1 MADDASPTAP
11 AVLAAT
17 AVATAL
23 VAQHVIGKAAR
34 DSLFLSHFAVARLPW
49 AMTAASLLSGGAV
62 VLVARA
68 LRRSGPRAVA
78 PAMFAA
84 HAFALVLEWL
94 LAQRFEKAA
103 AVVVYLHTAA
113 FGATL
118 LSAFWSVISESFD
131 PHTAKRAVGR
141 IGAGAALGGVLGG
154 VIAWAASRAAS
165 LPTTLLVMAA
175 LSGFCAVAMRS
186 VERGPAGAR
195 AKPEPESS
203 MTSGLAALRST
214 PYLRLLALLVV
225 AGALLQ
231 ALLDYALGAQ
241 AVATYGRGAQLL
253 SFFAAFQTVIGIV
266 SFAVQS
272 TANRAALERLGIG
285 GTMSLLP
292 GLVGAVGAVAV
303 AAPSL
308 AVTAIQRGADG
319 VLRASLFRSA
329 YEVLFTPL
337 PPSVKRATKTVIDVS
352 FDRLGQLLGS
362 ALTLGLLA
370 AWPTAGLRAVMAATV
385 CVAASELAL
394 AYGLHRGYVDTLAA
408 RLRSGVFQIDVAAI
422 VDATTRKTLSRTLS
436 NLDRQALLTEIE
448 AHRVAQ
454 KQGETGRLLE
464 RLAHDE
470 IAAEEMRILSAL
482 APGIVGGLGDLLL
495 DEHLS
500 VRARRR
506 AARLLGGV
514 VSERSAQTL
523 ALGLDA
529 RVLEVR
535 HASGR
540 ALVRMRSQD
549 GHTSVETAKMFAR
562 AVRELETQSQD
573 VQSIEHV
580 FDLLSLAAPRDA
592 MQLAYG
598 ALQSSDPFLR
608 GVALEYLEVVL
619 PAEVRAAVVPRLSGT
634 RVPPQAP
641 RAGSRPLDDL
651 LKSKAQIE
659 AQLDRLRRARELDT
673 EPPPDAA
680 GPRPG
685 NGT

>member
-1 MADDASPTAP
+1 MAKDASTTAP

-17 AVATAL
+17 SAATAL

-34 DSLFLSHFAVARLPW
+34 DSLFLSHFAVARLPL
-49 AMTAASLLSGGAV
+49 AMTAASILSGGAV
-62 VLVARA
+62 FVVAGA

-78 PAMFAA
+78 PAMFTV
-84 HAFALVLEWL
+84 HAVALVLEWL

-103 AVVVYLHTAA
+103 AVAVYLHTAA

-118 LSAFWSVISESFD
+118 LSAFWSVISEAFD
-131 PHTAKRAVGR
+131 PHTAKHVVGR
-141 IGAGAALGGVLGG
+141 IGSGAALGGVLGG
-154 VIAWAASRAAS
+154 AIAWAASRTMS

-175 LSGFCAVAMRS
+175 LSGFCAATMRYI
-186 VERGPAGAR
+186 EPGPASAR
-195 AKPEPESS
+195 TDSAPESS
-203 MTSGLAALRST
+203 VTSGLAALRST
-214 PYLRLLALLVV
+214 PYLRLLALVV
-225 AGALLQ
+225 VVGALLQ

-241 AVATYGRGAQLL
+241 AVATYGRGARLL
-253 SFFAAFQTVIGIV
+253 SFFAAFQTAIGIV
-266 SFAVQS
+266 SFTVQS
-272 TANRAALERLGIG
+272 TANRATLERLGIG

-292 GLVGAVGAVAV
+292 GLVGAVGAIAV

-308 AVTAIQRGADG
+308 AATSIQRGVEG

-337 PPSVKRATKTVIDVS
+337 PPSVKRATKTAIDVS

-370 AWPTAGLRAVMAATV
+370 AWPASGLRAVTAATV
-385 CVAASELAL
+385 CVAAFELAL
-394 AYGLHRGYVDTLAA
+394 AYGLHRGYVETLAA

-422 VDATTRKTLSRTLS
+422 MDATTRKTLSRTLS

-454 KQGETGRLLE
+454 KQGETARLLE

-470 IAAEEMRILSAL
+470 ITGEEMRLLSAM
-482 APGIVGGLGDLLL
+482 APSIVGGIGDLLL
-495 DEHLS
+495 DENRS

-514 VSERSAQTL
+514 PSERSMQTL

-540 ALVRMRSQD
+540 ALVRLREQD
-549 GHTSVETAKMFAR
+549 GHASFETAKMYAR
-562 AVRELETQSQD
+562 VVREIDSQSQS

-598 ALQSSDPFLR
+598 ALQSSDSFLR

-619 PAEVRAAVVPRLSGT
+619 PADVRVAVLPRLSGSP
-634 RVPPQAP
+634 VPPPAP

-651 LKSKAQIE
+651 LKSKVQIE
-659 AQLDRLRRARELDT
+659 AHLDQLRRARESDT
-673 EPPPDAA
+673 EPPPGEA
-680 GPRPG
+680 
-685 NGT
+685 